1 MLHTKEGMGPKI
13 GINKDDLNAIE
24 KRKVLEAF
32 VENDDALG
40 LLLDFISSKHM
51 HPSAASGGGL
61 TSVSSQM
68 PDGASQGGLNS
79 GTMRS
84 F

>member
-1 MLHTKEGMGPKI
+1 MLATEEGKAPKI
-13 GINKDDLNAIE
+13 AISKDDLNAIE

-51 HPSAASGGGL
+51 QSSTASGGGL
-61 TSVSSQM
+61 TSVSS
-68 PDGASQGGLNS
+68 
-79 GTMRS
+79 
-84 F
+84 